1 MKRKRNR
8 TRRDPR
14 ELALSLRDF
23 WILTLALEELY
34 VTLDSGLT
42 QRALL
47 EDADYGDRWLLLGE
61 VQSLQERLKGLSDS
75 ARCIREEPFG
85 TETV

>member
-8 TRRDPR
+8 TRRDHR

-23 WILTLALEELY
+23 WIITLALEELF

-42 QRALL
+42 ERALL
-47 EDADYGDRWLLLGE
+47 EDADYGERWLLLGE
-61 VQSLQERLKGLSDS
+61 VQSLLERLRRSSDS
-75 ARCIREEPFG
+75 TRTVREEPFG
-85 TETV
+85 PETV